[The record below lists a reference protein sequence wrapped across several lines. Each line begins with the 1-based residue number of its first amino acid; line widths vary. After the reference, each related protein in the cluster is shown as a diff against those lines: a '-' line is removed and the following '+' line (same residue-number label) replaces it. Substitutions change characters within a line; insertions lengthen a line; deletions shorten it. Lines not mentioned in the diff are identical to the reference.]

1 MNIDLR
7 SDTVTKPTPQMLER
21 MLKAP
26 VGDDVFG
33 EDPTVNE
40 LQERLADMFG
50 QEAGLFCP
58 SGTMTNQIGINVHVQ
73 PGDEVICDQL
83 SHVYNYEGGGI
94 ARNSGASVRLAQ
106 GDSGRFNAAQA
117 AAAINPDDSHYAR
130 TKLISVED
138 TCNKGG
144 GCFYEYAQLEELSK
158 LAKSKNLGFHLDG
171 ARVFNALEESK
182 TPINQY
188 GGLFDSIS
196 ICLSKGLGTPAG
208 SVLLGSKSFIEEAHR
223 VRKSMGGGMRQVG
236 ILAAAGLHALDHHLE
251 GLRQDHDRA
260 KKLEAILSNCTWVEQ
275 VTPVHTNIV
284 IFQLA
289 NGASAEDQCKK
300 MAAHGIHAL
309 PFGASKIRFVTH
321 LDFTEKHFI
330 RFQEI
335 FQQHF

>member
-7 SDTVTKPTPQMLER
+7 SDTVTKPTPEMLKQMLS
-21 MLKAP
+21 AP

-94 ARNSGASVRLAQ
+94 ARNSGASVRLTQ
-106 GDSGRFNAAQA
+106 GDSGRFTAAQA
-117 AAAINPDDSHYAR
+117 EAAINPNDSHYAR

-144 GCFYEYAQLEELSK
+144 GCYYNFDELKELSH
-158 LAKSKNLGFHLDG
+158 LAKSKHLGFHLDG

-182 TPINQY
+182 VPASTY
-188 GGLFDSIS
+188 GSLFDSIS

-208 SVLLGSKSFIEEAHR
+208 SVLLGSKSFIDEAHR

-236 ILAAAGLHALDHHLE
+236 ILAAAGLYALDHHLDR
-251 GLRQDHDRA
+251 LQQDHEHA
-260 KKLEAILSNCTWVEQ
+260 KKLETILEECEWVES

-284 IFQLA
+284 IFEL
-289 NGASAEDQCKK
+289 NHGITAEDQCKK

-309 PFGASKIRFVTH
+309 PFGPSKIRFVTH
-321 LDFTEKHFI
+321 LDFTESHFHH
-330 RFQEI
+330 
-335 FQQHF
+335 FQQIFKQHF